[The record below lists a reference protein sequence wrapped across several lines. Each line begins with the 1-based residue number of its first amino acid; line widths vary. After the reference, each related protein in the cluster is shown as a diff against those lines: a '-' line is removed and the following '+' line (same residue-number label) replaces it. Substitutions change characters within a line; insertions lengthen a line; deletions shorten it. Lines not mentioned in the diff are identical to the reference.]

1 MDESKKAKFFCE
13 SCGSE
18 VRANARFCPKCGRFF
33 ASVKCPKCGKVGDQ
47 NLFKNGCP
55 ACGYA
60 NPLGNSPT
68 TPNEEKK
75 HSHNK
80 INFFSKNNR
89 KERRGNDSLPS
100 WIYILSMISLAVIII
115 VCLLEFKA

>member
-18 VRANARFCPKCGRFF
+18 VRANARF
-33 ASVKCPKCGKVGDQ
+33 CPKCGKVGDQ

-75 HSHNK
+75 HSHNI
-80 INFFSKNNR
+80 INFFSRNNQ
-89 KERRGNDSLPS
+89 KERRGNESLPS
-100 WIYILSMISLAVIII
+100 WIYILSMISLAVIIM